1 MRRHLVT
8 AAVLAAA
15 ASTAAAQES
24 ALPFTLPEFT
34 ALEKFK
40 PDLLIG
46 ARAGFVMATDA
57 EEAVPFIG
65 AGARFPIADIAAVE
79 FSFDVWQD
87 EFANGDAKVLHY
99 PVMVSGMFYFP
110 LETPNT
116 APYIIAGV
124 GMHNF
129 KFEYSGALSGEQ
141 NDTDA
146 EFSFHGGAGLELTV
160 GRFLKV
166 HMDVRWILMDPD
178 PAADALKDEEFDSVQ
193 FSFALDLRF

>member
-1 MRRHLVT
+1 MRHLT
-8 AAVLAAA
+8 VLAALLCAPLA
-15 ASTAAAQES
+15 ARAQES
-24 ALPFTLPEFT
+24 ALSITFPEFR
-34 ALEKFK
+34 AVEKFN

-46 ARAGFVMATDA
+46 FRAGFVMATDA

-65 AGARFPIADIAAVE
+65 AGARFPIASIAAVE
-79 FSFDVWQD
+79 FSFDVWRD
-87 EFANGDAKVLHY
+87 EFLNGDAKVLHY
-99 PVMVSGMFYFP
+99 PLMVSGMFYFP

-129 KFEYSGALSGEQ
+129 SFEYSGALSGEQ

-146 EFSFHGGAGLELTV
+146 EFSFHGGAGLELTI

-178 PAADALKDEEFDSVQ
+178 PAADALKHEEFDSVQ